1 MKFSTAAL
9 SLLILAAALG
19 SQARVIHGPRRIAEK
34 NKTEGLRQASTQ
46 TDLEKRQLLR
56 IPIKSPK
63 IQHGIIQEAA
73 DCCFVYTRRSIRCS
87 FMKHYYKTS
96 SGCSQPGVIF
106 FSRKG
111 QRICADP
118 NDGGVQ
124 ECMANLNL
132 NSVL

>member
-1 MKFSTAAL
+1 MKFSIAAL

-19 SQARVIHGPRRIAEK
+19 SQARVIH
-34 NKTEGLRQASTQ
+34 
-46 TDLEKRQLLR
+46 DLEKRQLLR
-56 IPIKSPK
+56 IPIKSP
-63 IQHGIIQEAA
+63 IQHGILQEAA
-73 DCCFVYTRRSIRCS
+73 DCCFIYTRRSIRCS

-96 SGCSQPGVIF
+96 SGCSQPAVIF

-118 NDGGVQ
+118 NDGRVQ

-132 NSVL
+132 NS

>member
-19 SQARVIHGPRRIAEK
+19 SQARVIH
-34 NKTEGLRQASTQ
+34 
-46 TDLEKRQLLR
+46 DLEKRQVLR
-56 IPIKSPK
+56 IPIESP
-63 IQHGIIQEAA
+63 IQHGILQEAA
-73 DCCFVYTRRSIRCS
+73 DCCFSYTRRRIRCT
-87 FMKHYYKTS
+87 FMKDYFETS

-132 NSVL
+132 K